1 MAGKQEK
8 KGLSARAQASGIEAA
23 KRSRVVNAL
32 LETYI
37 RGTETGD
44 ARPRGAVLVEELYRL
59 AMKSEDDRV
68 RLAAIKEIIDRVDG
82 KSVERKEVRN
92 MRIEGIV
99 YLPPAEDVQVVN

>member
-1 MAGKQEK
+1 MAGEQEK
-8 KGLSARAQASGIEAA
+8 KGWPAGAQAAGVEAA

-44 ARPRGAVLVEELYRL
+44 TKPRGAVLVEELYKL

-99 YLPPAEDVQVVN
+99 YLPPAEDIKAVN